1 MKLGKF
7 NVEIEYLDEQG
18 NVYDSSDLFFT
29 DDVDEAVK
37 YAESVELFN
46 PNEQVAIWE
55 WDDDE
60 QVVVD
65 SWVAKEY
72 SK

>member
-72 SK
+72 SE

>member
-7 NVEIEYLDEQG
+7 NVEIEYLDEER

-29 DDVDEAVK
+29 DDEDEAVK
-37 YAESVELFN
+37 YAKSVKLFN
-46 PNEQVAIWE
+46 PDEQVSIWE

-60 QVVVD
+60 QVVID
-65 SWVAKEY
+65 SWVVKEY

>member
-7 NVEIEYLDEQG
+7 NVEIEYLDEEG

-29 DDVDEAVK
+29 DDENEAVK
-37 YAESVELFN
+37 YAKSVKLFN
-46 PNEQVAIWE
+46 PDEQVSIWE

-65 SWVAKEY
+65 SWVVKEY
-72 SK
+72 SE

>member
-1 MKLGKF
+1 MSK
-7 NVEIEYLDEQG
+7 
-18 NVYDSSDLFFT
+18 SSIWT
-29 DDVDEAVK
+29 RRVK
-37 YAESVELFN
+37 YAKSVELFN
-46 PNEQVAIWE
+46 PNEQVSIWE

-65 SWVAKEY
+65 SWVVKEY

>member
-7 NVEIEYLDEQG
+7 NVEIEYLDEEG

-29 DDVDEAVK
+29 DDEGEAVK

-60 QVVVD
+60 QLVVD
-65 SWVAKEY
+65 SWVVKEY

>member
-7 NVEIEYLDEQG
+7 NVEIEYLDEEG

-29 DDVDEAVK
+29 DDENEAVK
-37 YAESVELFN
+37 FAKSVELFN
-46 PNEQVAIWE
+46 PDEQVAIWE

-60 QVVVD
+60 QVVVE
-65 SWVAKEY
+65 SWVVKEY

>member
-7 NVEIEYLDEQG
+7 NVEIEYLDEEG

-29 DDVDEAVK
+29 DDENEAVK
-37 YAESVELFN
+37 YAKSVELFN
-46 PNEQVAIWE
+46 PDEQVSIWE

-65 SWVAKEY
+65 SWVVKEY

>member
-7 NVEIEYLDEQG
+7 NVEIEYLDEEG

-29 DDVDEAVK
+29 DDENEAVK
-37 YAESVELFN
+37 YAKSVELFK
-46 PNEQVAIWE
+46 PNEQVSIWE

-65 SWVAKEY
+65 SWVVKEY

>member
-7 NVEIEYLDEQG
+7 NVEIGYLDEEG

-29 DDVDEAVK
+29 DDEDEAVK
-37 YAESVELFN
+37 YAKSVKLFN
-46 PNEQVAIWE
+46 PDEQVSIWE

-65 SWVAKEY
+65 SWVVKEY
-72 SK
+72 SE

>member
-7 NVEIEYLDEQG
+7 NVEIEYLDEEG

-29 DDVDEAVK
+29 DDEDEAVK
-37 YAESVELFN
+37 YAKSVKLFN
-46 PNEQVAIWE
+46 PDEQVSIWE

-65 SWVAKEY
+65 SWVVKEY

>member
-7 NVEIEYLDEQG
+7 NVEIEYLDEEG

-29 DDVDEAVK
+29 DDENEAVK
-37 YAESVELFN
+37 YAKSVELFN
-46 PNEQVAIWE
+46 PNEQVSIWE

-65 SWVAKEY
+65 SWVVKEY
-72 SK
+72 SE

>member
-18 NVYDSSDLFFT
+18 NVYDSHDLFFT
-29 DDVDEAVK
+29 DDEDEAVK
-37 YAESVELFN
+37 FAESVPLSG
-46 PNEQVAIWE
+46 PDEQVAIWE

-60 QVVVD
+60 QVVVE
-65 SWVAKEY
+65 SWVVKEY

>member
-7 NVEIEYLDEQG
+7 NVEIEYLDEEG

-29 DDVDEAVK
+29 DNENEAVK
-37 YAESVELFN
+37 YAKSVELFN
-46 PNEQVAIWE
+46 PNEQVSIWE

-65 SWVAKEY
+65 SWVVKEY

>member
-7 NVEIEYLDEQG
+7 NVEIEYLDEEG

-29 DDVDEAVK
+29 DDEDEAVK
-37 YAESVELFN
+37 YAKSVELFN
-46 PNEQVAIWE
+46 PNEQVSIWE

-65 SWVAKEY
+65 SWVVKEY

>member
-7 NVEIEYLDEQG
+7 NVEIEYLDEDG

-29 DDVDEAVK
+29 DDEDEAVK

-46 PNEQVAIWE
+46 PNEQVSIWE

-65 SWVAKEY
+65 SWVVKEY
-72 SK
+72 SE

>member
-7 NVEIEYLDEQG
+7 NVEIEYLDEEG

-29 DDVDEAVK
+29 DDENEAVK
-37 YAESVELFN
+37 YAKSVELFN
-46 PNEQVAIWE
+46 PNEQVSIWE

-60 QVVVD
+60 QVVID
-65 SWVAKEY
+65 SWVVKEY

>member
-7 NVEIEYLDEQG
+7 NVEIEYLDEDG

-29 DDVDEAVK
+29 DDEDEAVK

-46 PNEQVAIWE
+46 PNEQVSIWE

-65 SWVAKEY
+65 SWVVKEY

>member
-7 NVEIEYLDEQG
+7 NVEIEYLDEEG

-29 DDVDEAVK
+29 DDENEAVK

-46 PNEQVAIWE
+46 PNEQVSIWE

-65 SWVAKEY
+65 SWVVKEY

>member
-7 NVEIEYLDEQG
+7 NVEIEYLDEEG

-29 DDVDEAVK
+29 DDENEAVK
-37 YAESVELFN
+37 YAESVKLFN
-46 PNEQVAIWE
+46 PNEQVSIWE

-65 SWVAKEY
+65 SWVVKEY
-72 SK
+72 SE

>member
-7 NVEIEYLDEQG
+7 NVEIEYLDEEG

-29 DDVDEAVK
+29 DDEDEAVK
-37 YAESVELFN
+37 YAKSVKLFN
-46 PNEQVAIWE
+46 PDEQVSIWE

-60 QVVVD
+60 QVVID
-65 SWVAKEY
+65 SWVVKEY

>member
-7 NVEIEYLDEQG
+7 NVEIEYLDEEG

-29 DDVDEAVK
+29 DDEDEAVK
-37 YAESVELFN
+37 YAESVELFS
-46 PNEQVAIWE
+46 PNEQVSIWE

-60 QVVVD
+60 QLVVD
-65 SWVAKEY
+65 SWVVKEY

>member
-7 NVEIEYLDEQG
+7 NVEIEYLDEEG

-29 DDVDEAVK
+29 DDENEAVK
-37 YAESVELFN
+37 YAKSVKLFN
-46 PNEQVAIWE
+46 PDEQVSIWE

-65 SWVAKEY
+65 SWVVKEY

>member
-7 NVEIEYLDEQG
+7 NVEIEYLDEEG

-29 DDVDEAVK
+29 DDENEAVK
-37 YAESVELFN
+37 YAKSVELFN
-46 PNEQVAIWE
+46 PNEQVSIWE

-65 SWVAKEY
+65 SWVVKEY

>member
-7 NVEIEYLDEQG
+7 NVEIEFLDEEG

-29 DDVDEAVK
+29 DDEDEAVK
-37 YAESVELFN
+37 YAKGVKLFN
-46 PNEQVAIWE
+46 PNEQVSIWE

-65 SWVAKEY
+65 SWVVKGY

>member
-7 NVEIEYLDEQG
+7 NVEIEYLDEDG

-29 DDVDEAVK
+29 DDEDEAVK

-46 PNEQVAIWE
+46 PNEQVSIWE

-60 QVVVD
+60 QLVVD
-65 SWVAKEY
+65 SWVVKEY

>member
-7 NVEIEYLDEQG
+7 NVEIEYLDEEG

-29 DDVDEAVK
+29 DDEDEAVK
-37 YAESVELFN
+37 YAKSVKLFN
-46 PNEQVAIWE
+46 PDEQVSIWE

-65 SWVAKEY
+65 SWVVKEY
-72 SK
+72 SE

>member
-7 NVEIEYLDEQG
+7 NVEIEYLDEEG

-29 DDVDEAVK
+29 DDEDEAVK
-37 YAESVELFN
+37 YAKSVELFN
-46 PNEQVAIWE
+46 PNEQVSIWE

-65 SWVAKEY
+65 SWVVKEY
-72 SK
+72 SE